1 MNNIKWFGLLFFC
14 FFSLKITAQQQV
26 VKGTVT
32 DTSKEPLPGVNI
44 LIKGTTHG
52 TVTDFDGNYE
62 LNAPKGA
69 VLEFSFVGFQTQA
82 KNVGVG
88 NPVIINVTLQEDAQ
102 VLDDVVV
109 IGYGVARKKDVTGSV
124 NLVTTK
130 DFNKGQNLSAGDL
143 LQGKV
148 AGVQITSGGG
158 APGDGQNIRVRGTGS
173 LTLNSNPLVVVDGVP
188 MNDGAIGGARNIL
201 NDINPE
207 DIESMTVLKDASSTA
222 IYGSRAANGVIMI
235 TTKKGKMNQE
245 TQVTVNSSISLSEVS
260 DYVNLLSVDEFRA
273 LVNQTGNATQK
284 AILGNAST
292 NWQKEIYQ
300 VAPTTNTTVGISG
313 NLASIPYRLSLGHTY
328 ADGVLRTDNFQRG
341 TAKLSL
347 TPQFFDNSLKTELNL
362 SGSFVKNRFAERGA
376 IGAAIE
382 FDPTQPVY
390 WNSSKYAGY
399 FSWLDN
405 DGGNTQN
412 NNAPVNPMALLNLRN
427 NTSEVKRLISNFK
440 VDYTL
445 PFFKDITATINA
457 GVDVTDSKGNDFT
470 DPRMPNSSADFNGV
484 TTIYGNKAINMLFDA
499 YANYMKDIGNHS
511 ISFMA
516 GHSYQ
521 KFEFTND
528 SEKTQFFKG
537 KNNVITPVI
546 DKSRNTLL
554 SFFGRANYSYDN
566 RYMLTAT
573 LRADA
578 SSKLNPD
585 DRWGYFPSVAL
596 AWNAKNES
604 FLKEN
609 ETINELKLRL
619 GYGEVG
625 NVNGLGDYL
634 FLTRYIGSVN
644 NEAYYQIGNT
654 FVPTARPESL
664 NKNLRWEVGN
674 TLNAGIDYGF
684 WQNRV
689 SGSIDVYRKLTKDL
703 IAESN
708 VAPFTNY
715 GSRISSNIGDME
727 NKGIEFLLNVVPV
740 RTDDINWT
748 LSYNI
753 AYNDNK
759 ITRLTNLQNVGGVN
773 GGTGNTVQRHQE
785 GYAPYTFFLYEQ
797 VYATDGKP
805 IEGAYVDR
813 NNDGKITEDDRYMG
827 KSPYA
832 DVTMGLTTNLNYKNW
847 DLNIATRAS
856 LGNYVYDNVSSANAS
871 LDRVYS
877 DGILRNTI
885 ATYYD
890 TLLSNRTTETLLS
903 DMYLHDGS
911 FFKIDNITLGY
922 NFPKDKYGIRVYGT
936 VQNVLT
942 LTNYKGLDP
951 EVVTFDGFGK
961 PTFGIDS
968 NVYPRPRTYL
978 VGINVNF

>member
-1 MNNIKWFGLLFFC
+1 MKASNVCTLLLFLFV
-14 FFSLKITAQQQV
+14 SVGLYAQQI
-26 VKGTVT
+26 VKGTVKDAAT
-32 DTSKEPLPGVNI
+32 GDPLPGVSV
-44 LIKGTTHG
+44 LVKGTTHG
-52 TVTDFDGNYE
+52 TATDFDGMYE
-62 LNAPKGA
+62 LKAEKGQTLVFSYIGFKTQE
-69 VLEFSFVGFQTQA
+69 VLVKTENQTV
-82 KNVGVG
+82 NV
-88 NPVIINVTLQEDAQ
+88 NLQEDTQ
-102 VLDDVVV
+102 QLDDVVV
-109 IGYGVARKKDVTGSV
+109 IGYGVAKKKDVTGSV

-201 NDINPE
+201 NDINPD

-235 TTKKGKMNQE
+235 TTKKGKVNQE
-245 TQVTVNSSISLSEVS
+245 TQVVLNSSISIAEVS
-260 DYVNLLSVDEFRA
+260 DYVNVLSAGEFRK
-273 LVNQTGNATQK
+273 LVNETGTDTQK

-300 VAPTTNTTVGISG
+300 LAPTSNTTVGISG

-328 ADGVLRTDNFQRG
+328 ADGVLRTDKFQRG

-347 TPQFFDNSLKTELNL
+347 TPRFFDNSLKTELNV
-362 SGSFVKNRFAERGA
+362 SGSYVKNRFAERGA
-376 IGAAIE
+376 IGSAIE
-382 FDPTQPVY
+382 FDPTQSVRT
-390 WNSSKYAGY
+390 NSDKYDGY
-399 FSWLDN
+399 FSWLDASS
-405 DGGNTQN
+405 GSQSNT
-412 NNAPVNPMALLNLRN
+412 APVNPMALLNLRN
-427 NTSEVKRLISNFK
+427 NTADVKRLISNLK

-445 PFFKDITATINA
+445 PFFKDITATVNA
-457 GVDVTDSKGNDFT
+457 GVDITESNGKDIT
-470 DPRMPNSSADFNGV
+470 DPKMPNSSTDFNGV
-484 TTIYGNKAINMLFDA
+484 TTIYGNKAVNMLFDA
-499 YANYMKDIGNHS
+499 YANYVKDLGKHS

-528 SEKTQFFKG
+528 SNQTQFFKG
-537 KNNVITPVI
+537 KDNLVIPVI
-546 DKSRNTLL
+546 DKSRNVLL
-554 SFFGRANYSYDN
+554 SFFGRANYSFDN

-604 FLKEN
+604 FLKESEN
-609 ETINELKLRL
+609 VNELKLRL

-634 FLTRYIGSVN
+634 FLTRYVGSIN
-644 NEAYYQIGNT
+644 QGAYYQFGNQ

-664 NKNLRWEVGN
+664 NKNLRWEIGN

-727 NKGIEFLLNVVPV
+727 NKGIEFLVNVVPV
-740 RTDDINWT
+740 RTDDVNWT

-759 ITRLTNLQNVGGVN
+759 ITRLTNLQNVGGIS

-785 GYAPYTFFLYEQ
+785 GYAPYTFFLYQQ
-797 VYATDGKP
+797 VYDNKGFP

-877 DGILRNTI
+877 DNILRNTI

-890 TLLSNRTTETLLS
+890 TLLSKRTTETLLS

-911 FFKIDNITLGY
+911 FFKIDNVTLGY
-922 NFPKDKYGIRVYGT
+922 NFPKDKYGIRIYGT

-942 LTNYKGLDP
+942 LSKYKGLDP
-951 EVVTFDGFGK
+951 EVVTLDGFGR
-961 PTFGIDS
+961 PTFGVDN

-978 VGINVNF
+978 LGINVNF

>member
-1 MNNIKWFGLLFFC
+1 MKVSRLCTLLLFLFV
-14 FFSLKITAQQQV
+14 SAGLYAQQIVKGTVKDATTGEPLMGASVV
-26 VKGTVT
+26 VKGTT
-32 DTSKEPLPGVNI
+32 TGVAA
-44 LIKGTTHG
+44 
-52 TVTDFDGNYE
+52 DFDGNYE
-62 LNAPKGA
+62 IKAANGS
-69 VLEFSFVGFQTQA
+69 VLVFSSVGYKTQEVTV
-82 KNVGVG
+82 KSTTVNVL
-88 NPVIINVTLQEDAQ
+88 LQEDAQ
-102 VLDDVVV
+102 QLEDVVV
-109 IGYGVARKKDVTGSV
+109 IGYGVAKKKDVTGSV

-130 DFNKGQNLSAGDL
+130 DFNKGQNLSAGEL

-148 AGVQITSGGG
+148 AGVQITSAGG
-158 APGDGQNIRVRGTGS
+158 APGEGQNIRVRGTGS

-188 MNDGAIGGARNIL
+188 MNDGAIGGSRNIL
-201 NDINPE
+201 NDINPD

-235 TTKKGKMNQE
+235 TTKKGRANQE
-245 TQVTVNSSISLSEVS
+245 TQVTVNSSISISEPFN
-260 DYVNLLSVDEFRA
+260 YVNLLSSSDLRN
-273 LVNQTGNATQK
+273 LVNSTGNATQI
-284 AILGNAST
+284 ARMGTADT

-300 VAPTTNTTVGISG
+300 LAPTTNTTVGISG
-313 NLASIPYRLSLGHTY
+313 NMKSVPYRLSLGHTY
-328 ADGVLRTDNFQRG
+328 ADGILKTDNFQRG

-347 TPQFFDNSLKTELNL
+347 TPHFFDNSLKTEFNV
-362 SGSFVKNRFAERGA
+362 SGSFVKNRFANTGA
-376 IGAAIE
+376 IGSAIE
-382 FDPTQPVY
+382 FDPTQSVRT
-390 WNSSKYAGY
+390 NSTLYDGY
-399 FSWLDN
+399 FSWIDPSS
-405 DGGNTQN
+405 GTQN

-427 NTSEVKRLISNFK
+427 NTAEVKRLISNIK
-440 VDYTL
+440 LDYTL

-457 GVDVTDSKGNDFT
+457 GVDLTESDGNDFT
-470 DPRMPNSSADFNGV
+470 DPRMPNSSSEFNGV
-484 TTIYGNKAINMLFDA
+484 TTVYTNRAVNTLFDA
-499 YANYMKDIGNHS
+499 YANYMKDFDKHS

-528 SEKTQFFKG
+528 SEQTQFFKTT
-537 KNNVITPVI
+537 NNLVIPVI
-546 DKSRNTLL
+546 DKSRNVLI
-554 SFFGRANYSYDN
+554 SFFGRANYSFDD
-566 RYMLTAT
+566 RYMVTAT

-604 FLKEN
+604 FLKESEN
-609 ETINELKLRL
+609 VNELKLRL

-634 FLTRYIGSVN
+634 FLTRYVGSIN
-644 NEAYYQIGNT
+644 QAAYYQFGNQ
-654 FVPTARPESL
+654 FIPTARPESL
-664 NKNLRWEVGN
+664 NRNLRWEVGN

-727 NKGIEFLLNVVPV
+727 NKGVEFLVNVVPV
-740 RTDDINWT
+740 RTDDVNWT
-748 LSYNI
+748 VSYNI

-759 ITRLTNLQNVGGVN
+759 ITRLTNLQNVGGIN

-797 VYATDGKP
+797 VYDTNGMP

-813 NNDGKITEDDRYMG
+813 NNDGTITEADRYMG
-827 KSPYA
+827 ESPYA
-832 DVTMGLTTNLNYKNW
+832 KVTMGLTTNLNYKNW

-871 LDRVYS
+871 LDRVYMN
-877 DGILRNTI
+877 DIIRNVPS
-885 ATYYD
+885 TYYE
-890 TLLSNRTTETLLS
+890 TLLSARTTQTLLS

-936 VQNVLT
+936 VQNVAIFT
-942 LTNYKGLDP
+942 KYNGLDP
-951 EVVTFDGFGK
+951 EIFG
-961 PTFGIDS
+961 GID
-968 NVYPRPRTYL
+968 NNFYPRPRTYL
-978 VGINVNF
+978 LGINVNF

>member
-1 MNNIKWFGLLFFC
+1 MLLFLFV
-14 FFSLKITAQQQV
+14 SVGMYAQQI
-26 VKGTVT
+26 VKGTVKDAT
-32 DTSKEPLPGVNI
+32 TGEPLPGVSVVV
-44 LIKGTTHG
+44 KGTSTG
-52 TVTDFDGNYE
+52 VATDFDGNYE
-62 LNAPKGA
+62 LKAENGA
-69 VLEFSFVGFQTQA
+69 VLVFSSIGYKEQTVTV
-82 KNVGVG
+82 KTTT
-88 NPVIINVTLQEDAQ
+88 INVSLQEDTQ

-109 IGYGVARKKDVTGSV
+109 IGYGVAKKKDVTGSV

-158 APGDGQNIRVRGTGS
+158 APGEGQNIRVRGTGS

-235 TTKKGKMNQE
+235 TTKKGRANQE
-245 TQVTVNSSISLSEVS
+245 TQVSVNSSISLSEPS
-260 DYVNLLSVDEFRA
+260 GYVNVLSADDFRN
-273 LVNQTGNATQK
+273 LVNTTGNATQ
-284 AILGNAST
+284 ISLLGTANT

-313 NLASIPYRLSLGHTY
+313 NIKSLPYRLSLGHTY
-328 ADGVLRTDNFQRG
+328 ADGILKTDNFQRG

-347 TPQFFDNSLKTELNL
+347 TPQFFDNSLKTELNV
-362 SGSFVKNRFAERGA
+362 SGSYVKNRFANTGA

-382 FDPTQPVY
+382 YDPTQAIY
-390 WNSSKYAGY
+390 WNSSQYAGY
-399 FSWLDN
+399 FSWLDASS
-405 DGGNTQN
+405 GTQN
-412 NNAPVNPMALLNLRN
+412 NNAPVNPMALLRLRN
-427 NTSEVKRLISNFK
+427 NTADVKRLISNLK

-445 PFFKDITATINA
+445 PFFKDITATVNA
-457 GVDVTDSKGNDFT
+457 GVDITKSDGNDFT

-484 TTIYGNKAINMLFDA
+484 TTIYGNKAVNTLFDA
-499 YANYMKDIGNHS
+499 YANYLKDIGNHS
-511 ISFMA
+511 ISIMA

-528 SEKTQFFKG
+528 SEQTQYFTG
-537 KNNVITPVI
+537 KNNVVIPVI

-573 LRADA
+573 FRADA

-609 ETINELKLRL
+609 ETVNELKLRL

-634 FLTRYIGSVN
+634 FLTRYVGSVN
-644 NEAYYQIGNT
+644 TAAYYQIGNQ
-654 FVPTARPESL
+654 FIATARPESL
-664 NKNLRWEVGN
+664 NKNLRWEIGN

-727 NKGIEFLLNVVPV
+727 NKGIEFLVNVVPV
-740 RTDDINWT
+740 RTDDVNWT

-759 ITRLTNLQNVGGVN
+759 ITRLTNLQNVGGIN

-785 GYAPYTFFLYEQ
+785 GYDPYTFYLYEQ
-797 VYATDGKP
+797 VYDTAGMP

-813 NNDGKITEDDRYMG
+813 NNDGAITEADRYMG

-871 LDRVYS
+871 LERVYT
-877 DGILRNTI
+877 DGILRNTP

-890 TLLSNRTTETLLS
+890 TLLSARSTQTLLS
-903 DMYLHDGS
+903 DMYLFDGS
-911 FFKIDNITLGY
+911 FFKIDNVTLGY
-922 NFPKDKYGIRVYGT
+922 TFPKDKFSVRLYGT
-936 VQNVLT
+936 VQNVAT
-942 LTNYKGLDP
+942 FTKYKGLDP
-951 EVVTFDGFGK
+951 EVFG
-961 PTFGIDS
+961 GID
-968 NVYPRPRTYL
+968 NNFYPRPRTYL
-978 VGINVNF
+978 LGINVNF

>member
-1 MNNIKWFGLLFFC
+1 MKVSRLRTLLLFLFV
-14 FFSLKITAQQQV
+14 SVGLYAQQIVKGTITDAATGDPIPGASVV
-26 VKGTVT
+26 VKGTST
-32 DTSKEPLPGVNI
+32 GVAA
-44 LIKGTTHG
+44 
-52 TVTDFDGNYE
+52 DFDGNFE
-62 LNAPKGA
+62 LKAENGSVLVFSSVGYKTQEITVKGNTLN
-69 VLEFSFVGFQTQA
+69 VL
-82 KNVGVG
+82 
-88 NPVIINVTLQEDAQ
+88 LQEDAQ
-102 VLDDVVV
+102 QLDDVVV
-109 IGYGVARKKDVTGSV
+109 IGYGVAKKKDVTGSV
-124 NLVTTK
+124 NLVTSK
-130 DFNKGQNLSAGDL
+130 DFSKGQNLSAGDL

-158 APGDGQNIRVRGTGS
+158 APGEGQNIRVRGTGS

-188 MNDGAIGGARNIL
+188 MNDGTIGGARSIL
-201 NDINPE
+201 NDINPD

-235 TTKKGKMNQE
+235 TTKKGRSNQE
-245 TQVTVNSSISLSEVS
+245 TQITLNSSISVAEVS
-260 DYVNLLSVDEFRA
+260 NYVNVLSTDEFRK
-273 LVNQTGNATQK
+273 LINETGTASQK
-284 AILGNAST
+284 AIMGNAST

-300 VAPTTNTTVGISG
+300 LAPTTNTSLGISG
-313 NLASIPYRLSLGHTY
+313 NLKSLPYRLSLGHTY
-328 ADGVLRTDNFQRG
+328 ADGVLKTDNFQRA

-347 TPQFFDNSLKTELNL
+347 TPRFFDDALKTEFNV
-362 SGSFVKNRFAERGA
+362 SGSFVKNRFADRGA
-376 IGAAIE
+376 IGAAVE
-382 FDPTQPVY
+382 YDPTQPVRI
-390 WNSSKYAGY
+390 NSPKYDGY
-399 FSWLDN
+399 YSWLDASS
-405 DGGNTQN
+405 GSQSNT
-412 NNAPVNPMALLNLRN
+412 APTNPVALLNLRN
-427 NTSEVKRLISNFK
+427 NTAEVKRLISNLK

-457 GVDVTDSKGNDFT
+457 GIDLTNSNGKDLVDPK
-470 DPRMPNSSADFNGV
+470 MPKSSADFNGV
-484 TTIYGNKAINMLFDA
+484 NSIYENQAVNTLFDA
-499 YANYMKDIGNHS
+499 YANYMKDLGKHS

-528 SEKTQFFKG
+528 SKRTEFFNG
-537 KNNVITPVI
+537 KKDVIIPVI
-546 DKSRNTLL
+546 DKSRNVLI
-554 SFFGRANYSYDN
+554 SFFGRANYSFDN

-585 DRWGYFPSVAL
+585 DRWGYFPSLAL

-604 FLKEN
+604 FLKESEN
-609 ETINELKLRL
+609 VNELKLRL

-634 FLTRYIGSVN
+634 FLTRYVGSVN
-644 NEAYYQIGNT
+644 QGAYYQFGNQ

-674 TLNAGIDYGF
+674 TLNVGIDYGF

-689 SGSIDVYRKLTKDL
+689 SGSIDLYRKLTKDL

-727 NKGIEFLLNVVPV
+727 NKGVEFLLNVVPV
-740 RTDDINWT
+740 RTDDMNWT

-759 ITRLTNLQNVGGVN
+759 ITRLTNLQNVGGIN
-773 GGTGNTVQRHQE
+773 GGTGNNVQRHQE
-785 GYAPYTFFLYEQ
+785 GYAPYTFFLYQQ
-797 VYATDGKP
+797 VYDSKGFP

-832 DVTMGLTTNLNYKNW
+832 DVTMGLTTNLTYKNW

-877 DGILRNTI
+877 DNILRNTI

-890 TLLSNRTTETLLS
+890 TLLSKRTTETLLS

-911 FFKIDNITLGY
+911 FFKVDNITLGY
-922 NFPKDKYGIRVYGT
+922 NFPKDKYGIRLYGT

-942 LTNYKGLDP
+942 VSNYKGLDP
-951 EVVTFDGFGK
+951 EVVTFDIFGK
-961 PTFGIDS
+961 PVFGIDN

>member
-1 MNNIKWFGLLFFC
+1 MSTIKWFSVLLLTF
-14 FFSLKITAQQQV
+14 IGMGINAQV
-26 VKGTVT
+26 TVRGVVT
-32 DTSKEPLPGVNI
+32 DETTKEPMPAVNI
-44 LIKGTTHG
+44 LIKGTSLG
-52 TVTDFDGNYE
+52 TATDFDGRYE
-62 LNAPKGA
+62 IQAKEGD
-69 VLEFSFVGFQTQA
+69 VLEFSFVGFQTQT
-82 KNVGVG
+82 KKIIGKG
-88 NPVIINVTLQEDAQ
+88 KTMVIHISLQEDAQ
-102 VLDDVVV
+102 QLDDVVV
-109 IGYGVARKKDVTGSV
+109 IGYGVAKKQDVTGSV

-158 APGDGQNIRVRGTGS
+158 APGEGQSIRVRGTGS

-188 MNDGAIGGARNIL
+188 MNDGAIGGSRNIL
-201 NDINPE
+201 NDINPD

-235 TTKKGKMNQE
+235 TTKKGRANQE
-245 TQVTVNSSISLSEVS
+245 TQVTVNSSISISEPS
-260 DYVNLLSVDEFRA
+260 GYVNLLSANELRN
-273 LVNQTGNATQK
+273 LVNSTGTPAQI
-284 AILGNAST
+284 AILGNANT

-300 VAPTTNTTVGISG
+300 LAPTTNTTVGISG
-313 NLASIPYRLSLGHTY
+313 NIKEVVPYRLSLGHTY
-328 ADGVLRTDNFQRG
+328 ADGILKTDNFQRA

-347 TPQFFDNSLKTELNL
+347 TPQLFDKSLRTEFNV
-362 SGSFVKNRFAERGA
+362 SGSFVKNRFANAGA
-376 IGAAIE
+376 IGAAVE
-382 FDPTQPVY
+382 FDPTQPVRI
-390 WNSSKYAGY
+390 NSTKYDGY
-399 FSWLDN
+399 FSWLDA
-405 DGGNTQN
+405 GSGSQSNT
-412 NNAPVNPMALLNLRN
+412 APVNPLALLNLRN
-427 NTSEVKRLISNFK
+427 NTAQVNRVISNLK
-440 VDYTL
+440 LDYTL

-457 GVDVTDSKGNDFT
+457 GFDYAQSNGEDIT
-470 DPRMPNSSADFNGV
+470 DPRMPNSSNEFDGV
-484 TTIYGNKAINMLFDA
+484 TTIYTNKAMNTLFDA
-499 YANYMKDIGNHS
+499 YANYMKDLGKHS

-521 KFEFTND
+521 KFEFSND
-528 SEKTQFFKG
+528 SKQTQFFKTAEDLIIP
-537 KNNVITPVI
+537 NI
-546 DKSRNTLL
+546 DKSRNVLI
-554 SFFGRANYSYDN
+554 SFFGRANYSFDN

-573 LRADA
+573 FRADA

-609 ETINELKLRL
+609 QSVNELKLRL

-634 FLTRYIGSVN
+634 FLTRYVGSIN
-644 NEAYYQIGNT
+644 QGAYYQFGNQ
-654 FVPTARPESL
+654 FIPTARPESL

-689 SGSIDVYRKLTKDL
+689 SGSIDVYRKLTKNL

-740 RTDDINWT
+740 RTDDVNWT

-759 ITRLTNLQNVGGVN
+759 ITRLTNLQNVGGIS

-785 GYAPYTFFLYEQ
+785 GFTPYTFFLYEQ
-797 VYATDGKP
+797 VYDKNGMP

-813 NNDGKITEDDRYMG
+813 NNDGAITEADRYMG

-832 DVTMGLTTNLNYKNW
+832 KITMGLTTNLNYKNW

-856 LGNYVYDNVSSANAS
+856 LGNYVYDNVSSAHAS
-871 LDRVYS
+871 LSRVYS
-877 DGILRNTI
+877 DNILRNTP
-885 ATYYD
+885 ATYFD
-890 TLLSNRTTETLLS
+890 TLLSAATTQTLLS

-911 FFKIDNITLGY
+911 FFKIDNVTLGY
-922 NFPKDKYGIRVYGT
+922 NFPKDKYGVRVYGT
-936 VQNVLT
+936 VQNVFT
-942 LTNYKGLDP
+942 LSKYKGLDP
-951 EVVTFDGFGK
+951 EIFG
-961 PTFGIDS
+961 GID
-968 NVYPRPRTYL
+968 NNFYPRPRTYL